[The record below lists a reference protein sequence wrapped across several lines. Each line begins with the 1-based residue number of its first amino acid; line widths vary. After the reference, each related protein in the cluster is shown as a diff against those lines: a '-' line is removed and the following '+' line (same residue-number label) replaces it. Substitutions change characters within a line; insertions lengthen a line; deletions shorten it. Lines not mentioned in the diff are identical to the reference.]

1 MSFEKDHQQC
11 LEKLVWATHELQ
23 VDIDRVK
30 LSRIAE
36 LIVQTMTGPWRYFH
50 TPEHIFEV
58 GGTDNAIEV
67 LAALF
72 HDLVYVQVDKSVNFN
87 LTYYISPFIRQIKE
101 KLYIRDRHELPQDT
115 MCEMVM
121 EVFGFAPG
129 RELSP
134 FAGQNEF
141 LSGLICAK
149 VMEPFISSS
158 LILQIVACIE
168 ATIPFRPPSKEG
180 FSASEQL
187 YMRLKEIN
195 SKYEI
200 GMSVEELRLTVRRA
214 VRMSNRDVGSFAN
227 PSSAQFLDG
236 TWSLL
241 PETNHNLQNTTS
253 YTVHQYRVALQKM
266 EGFMNFL
273 RPDIIFQ
280 QFDGEP
286 NDAAYQELLARS
298 GRNIQIAK
306 LYLGSKLF
314 TIAVLETLSLRF
326 GSDIP
331 LSTMMGESGEL
342 SPDRFSIEKLENFL
356 PAIDKPY
363 TPQNDIE
370 NEVLNLLEVGRSKSS
385 GYDIKNSPLTTF
397 IIKFIGFDEIRTL
410 LVQAKAFFQDEI
422 SGEEFLAQCNPE
434 VKEII
439 TNGLLRLFDR
449 RKAALQ
455 KV

>member
-101 KLYIRDRHELPQDT
+101 KLYIRERHELPQDM

-168 ATIPFRPPSKEG
+168 ATIPFRPHSKEG

-200 GMSVEELRLTVRRA
+200 SMSVEELRLTVRRA

-397 IIKFIGFDEIRTL
+397 IIKFIGFDEIRAL
-410 LVQAKAFFQDEI
+410 LAQAKAFFQDEI